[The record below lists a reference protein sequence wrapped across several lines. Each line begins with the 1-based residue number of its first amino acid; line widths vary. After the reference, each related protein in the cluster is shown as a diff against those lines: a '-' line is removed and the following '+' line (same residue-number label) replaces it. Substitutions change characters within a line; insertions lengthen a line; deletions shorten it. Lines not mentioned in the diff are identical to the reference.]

1 LPPRALL
8 ATAVEE
14 GLIRHN
20 PAAGL
25 RLAGTERR
33 TSPKALAPDE
43 LTALI
48 AAMPAGSPSLVVRF
62 LAVTGLRVGELK
74 ALTWGDL
81 DDVERRIR
89 VHRRVYRGRTD
100 APKSRHGVRE
110 IPISRDMARDLTAHR
125 LATPFSADTDP
136 IFANS
141 AGSALDSDNFS
152 ARILKPAAV
161 RAGVP
166 WASFHTLRH
175 TCASNLMR
183 AGVTPKQVQVWMGH
197 HAAAFTMTTYAHLLP
212 DDLPDGEILD
222 RFVNDRA
229 VRAASPGSPASA
241 IASSIVADPS
251 QGLDGRRGFHSDLGG
266 ALGRA

>member
-1 LPPRALL
+1 LPPRAIL

-81 DDVERRIR
+81 DDVERHIR

-110 IPISRDMARDLTAHR
+110 IPISRDMARELTAHR

-161 RAGVP
+161 CAGVP

-197 HAAAFTMTTYAHLLP
+197 HSTSFTITTYAHLLP

-222 RFVNDRA
+222 RFVSNEADTN
-229 VRAASPGSPASA
+229 ASIGSTQ
-241 IASSIVADPS
+241 
-251 QGLDGRRGFHSDLGG
+251 QGGNGTVIDLPN
-266 ALGRA
+266 RS

>member
-1 LPPRALL
+1 
-8 ATAVEE
+8 
-14 GLIRHN
+14 
-20 PAAGL
+20 
-25 RLAGTERR
+25 
-33 TSPKALAPDE
+33 
-43 LTALI
+43 
-48 AAMPAGSPSLVVRF
+48 MVRF

-81 DDVERRIR
+81 DDVERHIR

-110 IPISRDMARDLTAHR
+110 IPISRDMARELTAHR

-212 DDLPDGEILD
+212 DDLPDGEILG